1 MLHIIGVEFE
11 DIRLSH
17 EEWETNRHTMPQRRL
32 PVLEVGGITIPQSGA
47 ILRYLGRE
55 YGYYGKNNHE
65 STRIDVI
72 SGAVDDMMYLL
83 DRLFYVER
91 VEQAKVV
98 LKQEILSWRLEEFL
112 NVMENTLTE
121 NDGGGGFFVGD
132 QVSVADVVVY
142 NIVDWMSD
150 LFPDH
155 LSTLPPKMTEFM
167 QRFKDIPNVNKVL
180 ILK

>member
-1 MLHIIGVEFE
+1 MRWRNGFFK
-11 DIRLSH
+11 
-17 EEWETNRHTMPQRRL
+17 
-32 PVLEVGGITIPQSGA
+32 
-47 ILRYLGRE
+47 
-55 YGYYGKNNHE
+55 GYYGKNNHE

-72 SGAVDDMMYLL
+72 SGAVDDVMYLL

-132 QVSVADVVVY
+132 QVNSGV
-142 NIVDWMSD
+142 
-150 LFPDH
+150 
-155 LSTLPPKMTEFM
+155 
-167 QRFKDIPNVNKVL
+167 PNENWVNKRTNKL
-180 ILK
+180 LNRKRNYWKKLKLLSIIKRVCCHQQRIEPGLFSSASRTFPRDQIMRTF